1 MSEENTI
8 SIIAKILVE
17 LENLI
22 PIYMQNP
29 MDEKIANGNVAV
41 CIIDENGNVTGKM
54 YGKNKVR
61 SRETYK
67 VAWTKASQVW
77 LTGIKT
83 GEYEKLVFN
92 KLLKGNFIYFSSFVI
107 SRQALNFVENFKVE
121 YKQAEDYELLL
132 RLASKFNAVQTGHVY
147 YRLHANNLSKIQ
159 TSELYIESL
168 DILKNYLVFKEAKIS
183 FSYHFAKLGLS
194 YFRNKECVNFIE
206 FVRKK
211 NYKFRYFFVGLG
223 ILLFLKFKVLLKRV

>member
-8 SIIAKILVE
+8 SIIAKLLVE

-92 KLLKGNFIYFSSFVI
+92 KII
-107 SRQALNFVENFKVE
+107 E
-121 YKQAEDYELLL
+121 ED
-132 RLASKFNAVQTGHVY
+132 SNG
-147 YRLHANNLSKIQ
+147 
-159 TSELYIESL
+159 IESPDL
-168 DILKNYLVFKEAKIS
+168 IGWEGGQPLKLPNGALLSVG
-183 FSYHFAKLGLS
+183 FSG
-194 YFRNKECVNFIE
+194 FRGVVDLEIMEKALTIAIN
-206 FVRKK
+206 
-211 NYKFRYFFVGLG
+211 
-223 ILLFLKFKVLLKRV
+223 